1 MNRDKSEHHIDIAK
15 MFVDKAINDDT
26 RDLIALLR
34 EHNINDG
41 ITMLTI
47 LGLLAR
53 PEYFKVLHNRLKNNE
68 DKITESYVKKEV
80 SNILKEIDKVIDE
93 ENEYKKED

>member
-1 MNRDKSEHHIDIAK
+1 MKKEDMNQHIDIAK

-26 RDLIALLR
+26 RDLITLLR

-47 LGLLAR
+47 LGVLSR

-68 DKITESYVKKEV
+68 DKINEEYVKKEV
-80 SNILKEIDKVIDE
+80 SNILDEIDKVVDE